1 MNDKLKTKSLF
12 VSIVGRPNVG
22 KSSILNMIV
31 GSKVSIVSSKP
42 QTTRDRITGIIT
54 QGDTQLVFI
63 DTPGIHKPFSRLG
76 NYMISEIDNSLS
88 GIEACLHV
96 VEALKEPSSLDL
108 NLIEK
113 FKKLNLKTILAINKI
128 DLVKN
133 KAFLMEQIKSFS
145 SLFNYDAIVPIS
157 TLSNDGKN
165 DLIAEMKALASPS
178 VFFFSNEDFTDQ
190 SERRLASEII
200 REKLLWFLDEELPH
214 GTAIQVESFKQLSNL
229 KVSIHAV
236 IYCERSSHKAMIIGA
251 GGQMI
256 KKVGIA
262 SRRSIEELLG
272 CEVNLNLFVK
282 VKKDWRNKPALLHE
296 LGYC

>member
-1 MNDKLKTKSLF
+1 MKDKFETKSLF

-42 QTTRDRITGIIT
+42 QTTRNRITGIIT

-76 NYMISEIDNSLS
+76 DYMISEIDNSLS

-96 VEALKEPSSLDL
+96 VEALKEPSPLDL

-113 FKKLNLKTILAINKI
+113 FAKLNLKTILAINKI

-133 KAFLMEQIKSFS
+133 KSFLMDQIKKFS

-157 TLSNDGKN
+157 ALSNDGKEN
-165 DLIAEMKALASPS
+165 LMTEMKALAKPS

-190 SERRLASEII
+190 SERKLVSEII

-214 GTAIQVESFKQLSNL
+214 GTAIQVESFKQLPNS